1 MKQFIIIK
9 IFIVLICFGSNAQ
22 VGINISQPSGV
33 FHIDPKSN
41 TPTVTTDDVIVN
53 ANGYMGLGTVSPTAK
68 LHLSV
73 PSGSTALR
81 IVDGTEKVDRVLLS
95 DAAGNASWGAMP
107 GSGGEVVYLT
117 TATTYPQGVI
127 TKLKLSS
134 NTQYKVTSAGNYL
147 IFIRWW
153 AKPSALNNKTTNG
166 FLFAYKNGVE
176 VDSQEFYEP
185 IYTANTYFSFSTVL
199 LVSGCKRGD
208 YLEIGVRPQTAS
220 WTTATSA
227 HTRCTIKFFM
237 M

>member
-9 IFIVLICFGSNAQ
+9 IFIVLICFGLHAQ
-22 VGINISQPSGV
+22 VGININQPGGV
-33 FHIDPKSN
+33 FHIDPQSN

-81 IVDGTEKVDRVLLS
+81 IVDGNEKVDRVLLS

-107 GSGGEVVYLT
+107 GSGGEVIYLT
-117 TATTYPQGVI
+117 TATTYAQGVI

-134 NTQYKVTSAGNYL
+134 NTQYKVASDGNYL

-153 AKPSALNNKTTNG
+153 AKASALNNRTTNG
-166 FLFAYKNGVE
+166 FFFLYKNGTE
-176 VDSQEFYEP
+176 VDSQEYYEP
-185 IYTANTYFSFSTVL
+185 INTANTYFSFSTVL
-199 LVSGCKRGD
+199 LASGCKKGD
-208 YLEIGVRPQTAS
+208 YIEIGVRPQTAT

-227 HTRCTIKFFM
+227 HTRCTIKLFM